1 MANELLNA
9 SSNLFVGD
17 YIMSNSR
24 IAHGSFSDVFIGNHR
39 FTQTKVAIKRI
50 KIKNPYSLDKLVARE
65 IKIHQQ
71 LEHPN
76 IIKLYEHQIDYK
88 SKYVYLIMEY
98 CASGNLK
105 DYQSTHYFTELQ
117 IQTFM
122 LQIVAGLK
130 YLYDNGIFHRDLKPQ
145 NILLDEFKN
154 IKLIDFGLAREINE
168 EETPSKMF
176 ETFCGSPMYMS
187 PEIITHQKYN
197 NISDLWSLGIILY
210 ELITGNLPYN
220 AKNLYQ
226 LEKKIHNPIIL
237 PDIYYKTLSGDCIN
251 LLFSLLQSDHTK
263 RISWDALFQHP
274 WILNNLTLKHEN
286 AMIENPL
293 ATHLLSVYN
302 HIPKSNTSISSS
314 NNSQQIQP
322 SLQPTPINTL
332 DIFGT
337 GLIRNISSNNLL
349 GIKTAAITDTQ
360 QQIKKNKEN
369 KENSS
374 LNNLLL
380 NNSSGITR
388 ISSYNNIIPTFTP
401 IQNTAKTTMTN
412 TKLLVEQNNTK
423 NRHVKF
429 ENISIDYSYPELVS
443 KKINNSA
450 DENLPKLE
458 IKKINTN
465 DNKELDMEIQD
476 DFDKMLQ
483 EYNIIPNTEDSFES
497 DSSINLGNTMIAS
510 SSAIAKPIIIPK
522 LNSIKNNSFC
532 QDYINIQ
539 KDLKFITPPDNTY
552 NEANLL
558 ERNSINITGSSS
570 ITKLWN
576 SSLRILKVSLRDSY
590 DYLSSNTKSL

>member
-1 MANELLNA
+1 MATELVNA
-9 SSNLFVGD
+9 SNNLFVGD
-17 YIMSNSR
+17 YLMSNTR

-76 IIKLYEHQIDYK
+76 IIKLYEHLIDYK

-220 AKNLYQ
+220 AKNLYE
-226 LEKKIHNPIIL
+226 LERKIHNPIIL
-237 PDIYYKTLSGDCIN
+237 PDIYYRRLSGDCIN

-263 RISWDALFQHP
+263 RINWDDLFQHP
-274 WILNNLTLKHEN
+274 WILNNLTLKLEN
-286 AMIENPL
+286 DLIENPL

-314 NNSQQIQP
+314 NNTPQLQQ
-322 SLQPTPINTL
+322 SLQPTPLNTL
-332 DIFGT
+332 NTFGT

-360 QQIKKNKEN
+360 QQIKKD

-374 LNNLLL
+374 LNNLL
-380 NNSSGITR
+380 NNSSGIPR
-388 ISSYNNIIPTFTP
+388 ISSYNNIIPTFTS
-401 IQNTAKTTMTN
+401 IQNTAKTTTTN
-412 TKLLVEQNNTK
+412 TKLLVEPNNVK

-429 ENISIDYSYPELVS
+429 ENISIDYSYPEIVP
-443 KKINNSA
+443 KNINI
-450 DENLPKLE
+450 PKLE
-458 IKKINTN
+458 KEIKQIDTN
-465 DNKELDMEIQD
+465 EVKDLDIEIQD

-497 DSSINLGNTMIAS
+497 DSSINLGNTMMAS

-522 LNSIKNNSFC
+522 FNSRKNNSFN

-552 NEANLL
+552 NEENLL
-558 ERNSINITGSSS
+558 ERNSINITGSSSS

-576 SSLRILKVSLRDSY
+576 SSLRILKVSLKDSY